1 MEYIISPIWTLM
13 DLFAITLFANAF
25 MQKNPN
31 QKRRIISFLL
41 IWVLGSTC
49 INLGVAGAAKV
60 AINIGMTFGLLAIHY
75 LDTWPRRLLCTVI
88 LWISLGI
95 IDTAVLYGFCAVLQI
110 SYEEFVWQK
119 LLYVTVATFAKLFE
133 IFLAYILWRIRKR
146 IAFQQIDR
154 RWLLLTVL
162 FPITSLIMAVIV
174 FASFRDSDDFSIGAV
189 IFTCVLA
196 ASNIA
201 ILDLI
206 RIMEV
211 RSQKEVQILLMNQQM
226 QIQTQ
231 NIQALEKS
239 YRAQRTASHE
249 FMHQMQTI
257 SGLLE
262 DNQLQAARDYVLDI
276 QKTHSSRT
284 LAVNT
289 HHPIL
294 DAVFNHKYQLACEQ
308 GIDMQFLVNDLSKIN
323 IGTDELVIVF
333 SNLLDNALEACM
345 RKADNRRIECRIE
358 ADMHLFISI
367 RNTSL
372 PVKIINN
379 RIETSK
385 MPKSDHGFGLPNICR
400 ILDSLE
406 AEYAFNYSDDWFHF
420 VAEIP
425 LSNK

>member
-13 DLFAITLFANAF
+13 ELFAITLFANAF

-31 QKRRIISFLL
+31 KKRRIISFLL

-49 INLGVAGAAKV
+49 INLGVNGAMRIAL
-60 AINIGMTFGLLAIHY
+60 NIGITFGLLSM
-75 LDTWPRRLLCTVI
+75 LFWDTWPRRLLCTVV
-88 LWISLGI
+88 LWISLGV

-146 IAFQQIDR
+146 IAFQQIDH
-154 RWLLLTVL
+154 RWLLLSVL
-162 FPITSLIMAVIV
+162 FPVTSLIMAVIV
-174 FASFRDSDDFSIGAV
+174 FASFRDSNDFSIGAV
-189 IFTCVLA
+189 IFTFVLA
-196 ASNIA
+196 VSNIA
-201 ILDLI
+201 ILYLI

-211 RSQKEVQILLMNQQM
+211 RSQKEVQLLLMNQQM
-226 QIQTQ
+226 QIQTK

-308 GIDMQFLVNDLSKIN
+308 GIDMHFLVNDLSQIS

-345 RKADNRRIECRIE
+345 RRADNRRIECRIE

-385 MPKSDHGFGLPNICR
+385 MPKTNHGFGLPNICR
-400 ILDSLE
+400 ILDSLG

-425 LSNK
+425 LANK